1 MKTEFFEIFE
11 TLNFLQILNFA
22 KYLFLLILEF

>member
-11 TLNFLQILNFA
+11 ILNFLQILNLA